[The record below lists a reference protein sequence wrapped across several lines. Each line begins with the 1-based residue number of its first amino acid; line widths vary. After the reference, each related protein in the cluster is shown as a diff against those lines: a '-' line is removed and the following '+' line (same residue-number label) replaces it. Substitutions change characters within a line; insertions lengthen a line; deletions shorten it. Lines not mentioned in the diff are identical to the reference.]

1 MILPPKWK
9 SEACHSGLALYFPSL
24 HDLSS
29 EAFSVKPNLEPGT
42 LPGRWGKHT
51 PFSSLTG
58 HCFKALAWIPGPWQ
72 HLQRIR
78 VSGERREREGFHPLH
93 NDSRSLSSGEDFHEA
108 TSGSLSR
115 NPPAFSPGWP
125 LWGAVSLWVIST
137 VPTQPPP
144 VHLMALSQVPW
155 GATSYFEKAGHI
167 KAEGWQLVGTD
178 PTNKHMLRG
187 TCKCKHEGMG
197 WDGTGP

>member
-1 MILPPKWK
+1 M
-9 SEACHSGLALYFPSL
+9 
-24 HDLSS
+24 
-29 EAFSVKPNLEPGT
+29 
-42 LPGRWGKHT
+42 
-51 PFSSLTG
+51 
-58 HCFKALAWIPGPWQ
+58 
-72 HLQRIR
+72 
-78 VSGERREREGFHPLH
+78 
-93 NDSRSLSSGEDFHEA
+93 SSGEDFHEA

-125 LWGAVSLWVIST
+125 LWDAVSLWVIST

-197 WDGTGP
+197 WDGAIGGVQLFHLRLQASLGNHYFPSKTFSAAKLQCCQIQIDAGSAYLPSQGETEWWLRNRPRTG